1 MRHSQ
6 VHTGVNSLNSSAL
19 NSTCLNWDSH
29 MDLAHALVTLPLPS
43 AQLINHQE
51 QNTQEKR
58 EYKTQKPEEIPLLST
73 QRV

>member
-6 VHTGVNSLNSSAL
+6 VHIGVNSLNSSAL

-43 AQLINHQE
+43 AQLINYQE
-51 QNTQEKR
+51 QKTQEKGN
-58 EYKTQKPEEIPLLST
+58 TKPKIQGKSHS
-73 QRV
+73 